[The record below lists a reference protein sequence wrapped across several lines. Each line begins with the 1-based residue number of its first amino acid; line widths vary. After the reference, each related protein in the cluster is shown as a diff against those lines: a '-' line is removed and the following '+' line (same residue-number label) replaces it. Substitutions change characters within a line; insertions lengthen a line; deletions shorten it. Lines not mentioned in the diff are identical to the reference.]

1 MFGNRSYSRFF
12 ELCVPRELFSNWADC
27 FTDHELSLRSAMAGD
42 YVHIYGGR
50 TSPADNVSIHKAK
63 TINHRDEYIGQKFSM
78 QPGTEKAFSEG
89 LGGPTFQFLKHAIH
103 QNLIPP
109 EGLNLAMMKH
119 LEDLSEISGEDPVL
133 LMAADGGFVHPYR
146 YKDFDEDTII
156 RKRGG
161 LIPATIEGRPQFLGK
176 SIIMPVKNKYNEM
189 RFYFKNNLGR
199 RVIKFVG

>member
-1 MFGNRSYSRFF
+1 M
-12 ELCVPRELFSNWADC
+12 
-27 FTDHELSLRSAMAGD
+27 H
-42 YVHIYGGR
+42 
-50 TSPADNVSIHKAK
+50 
-63 TINHRDEYIGQKFSM
+63 
-78 QPGTEKAFSEG
+78 PGVERLFSEG
-89 LGGPTFQFLKHAIH
+89 LAEPIFEFLKLAIH

-109 EGLNLAMMKH
+109 EGLNLAMLKH
-119 LEDLSEISGEDPVL
+119 LEDLSEISGEEPVL
-133 LMAADGGFVHPYR
+133 LMAADGGFVHPHR

-176 SIIMPVKNKYNEM
+176 SIIMPVKNKYDEM